1 MVLPKVRS
9 LKSQTCQL
17 SMNLAKLFVVTLLF
31 NSVSTLEIKTNINW
45 DDFIRSQTETSRS
58 DHLSKKII
66 TINQNL
72 VVASTIRV
80 TSDEISLI
88 GQESTLLFSPQ
99 PDDYRWPLSSPGQKL
114 VENHIPTT
122 EHTDNTHDS
131 PSTFMFDIWNSSF
144 SANGIEAI
152 LTCGNTGL
160 CFISGSSVAVS
171 SSIISSNGL
180 ISPFLMMVSDSG
192 LDNLHSRIV
201 LSEVTHTSASDFLP
215 SFVDVSH
222 PLSSSSLHPASSS
235 DDPIHRSV
243 GGVSVVGI
251 GLRLSDSCLASGT
264 GPLFSFGLNRHASPS
279 PTLTNDLPMETALV
293 QSSLVNMS
301 SRSTTAGRESEGS
314 LFGSNAKQRIV
325 GSEISKSANH
335 QRGTAMLDPN
345 MGGCLVCLNTSFSSC
360 HTHANTD
367 QAITRKDHVQ
377 GDLFN
382 TSQVTS
388 TSVSFT
394 LCTFNDM
401 SIKNGYDVGGAAIR
415 IRKANADLT
424 VSQCFFHKC
433 CVTGSIIPG
442 STIQF
447 APEIEDKN
455 TASIELSSFTECQS
469 IGSVP
474 QTAVA
479 SALFLKDAATSTVSQ
494 NFFHLCNATGRNG
507 AIELVET
514 DAMISNCSF
523 VECASLNSFG
533 GAIGFV
539 SRTTLSLVH
548 THFRD
553 CWAMTAGSCDVAS
566 FNKNWEQLN
575 STSVQFCDST
585 SGSPNIYDSD
595 SNETDGTL
603 IPQLG
608 EDENTFIAELK
619 MSFEGAK
626 CVVEITT
633 NTPLNGAMGLLLDG
647 GNVPRCVHVQFGSDG
662 MQSTTGS
669 VEVSSDD
676 HGVLP
681 TLADGRTYAP
691 RRAAIAGKRFL
702 TSVYHVQPRLTSSST
717 LSLSLSGYLL
727 HDEVIS
733 MKVKNAQ
740 GDSFTIPLDFSR
752 ETELTGTTPLSS
764 TDATQ
769 LEYEKEYAIESFTTS
784 STTINF
790 RDGLK
795 FTTPSP
801 PAILTSS
808 TQTDGNDSMTLSF
821 SGTGLVA
828 ASYTLTLTEQVVEGT
843 PHTATVTLHPISDT
857 KLEEWDI
864 ALFPHQSTQLKYG
877 SDYKV
882 TQMTSTIKGQITT
895 INTPVITTPDEP
907 PRVTSISN
915 SRYPEKEKKV
925 EFEVNG
931 LMMKEGETYTMVVN
945 ATGTTTEKQISVT
958 FSSQTEGSGS
968 ATLFPLLGADLEY
981 NTNYTLTNVLDSK
994 SNPILFLS
1002 GLTFETK
1009 AEPSRLLTLT
1019 RTGYGTGKKTVEFSM
1034 TGRELDETSKY
1045 FVGLSLSG
1053 NEKHKVLMSMNGSS
1067 NNWEGSASLFPL
1079 LGAALEYGKTY
1090 SVSSLTKVGDPTP
1103 LLFEDQNVEIETE
1116 PARLVSTSL
1125 SEIGGPN
1132 SATLVLESR
1141 ELTPNAKYE
1150 ISLSFSPTSP
1160 SPSSSS
1166 SNSDSTTS
1174 LNVTVKS
1181 KTDNSFLLALYPEST
1196 ADLVYGQTYVVTSMK
1211 TGLEESILIEGNDC
1225 SFVSPSEPARLASIG
1240 VGEMISDGDTSTITL
1255 SFSSF
1260 SLQPST
1266 SYTFEFGSSASEG
1279 EVSHTKTLTLTT
1291 EADGSLSPH
1300 VMTLFP
1306 RASSDV
1312 DKKSQFEFDQT
1323 YLLTSF
1329 KQSSKDILFDAP
1341 TPLVIEA
1348 DPTRITHFVTASL
1361 SKDRSTMT
1369 VIVAGRSLSSLTGKL
1384 FLTDGSKTWESLSN
1398 ALCSSTQCSAIFN
1411 AANTQ
1416 TDQILQFGLT
1426 YQMASPVSSNYLVC
1440 SGISVPVPFPPR
1452 LTSASFDFA
1461 NSLNISCIVS
1471 FAGIDLE
1478 IGKTYTVALSETL
1491 SFNITVRSVSIATSD
1506 QLPLGWADTLQFATE
1521 YQIQTITPTNNEDGK
1536 VDFTALSFTTK
1547 AKPSRLSLFVDSAGS
1562 DSISCGTEADPCS
1575 SINVGW
1581 RILSDLHFSK
1591 STLSII
1597 HNTTQTSRMT
1607 VGSAD
1612 DELVIHAGP
1621 STKPELVVSSPSSP
1635 MGEGEGMID
1644 VSKGRVWLN
1653 QVDVVLSDSPSL
1665 VLIRVVSGHLSLQ
1678 LCSFTHTIASHSN
1691 NPETFSCSWT
1701 SGVIVLEETDSTIE
1715 YSTFSNLPLGAISQK
1730 GGTLSIVSSSFFD
1743 NAPVDS
1749 LFPSARR
1756 NIHCEGTGQLIVGSL
1771 SGGDGLLAGSSG
1783 WIDVGDCSLSGM
1795 ESLLP
1800 SPLFAPVLSSD
1811 STCSLNK
1818 KDKSFSISIVGTTLI
1833 PCGLSLEVYEITKK
1847 GKEGRK
1853 SPFDLSQT
1861 STLSFIDEKIT
1872 LSLPQSS
1879 FSSFD
1884 SSLEWRGRLIYGNG
1898 VHTNTSFTIQM
1909 NSSDRFAE
1917 LSRNNM
1923 KWWLPLIIVLSSLAL
1938 LIIFLIVFC
1947 CHRRKNQKKKDLEPK
1962 EMDDSTIEDEKI
1974 EDIIT
1979 DNRIGVNP
1987 VNTLVSADFDKFETS
2002 VPKSEPSDSLLN
2014 STNIEEALVCG
2025 GGEMKTTFVSNDRTL
2040 FNALHSENK
2049 WEVQRRE
2056 VERQIV
2062 KGLSTL
2068 VKKDRQAA
2076 FLKALTAHNILL
2088 DTAGNVCFRLNLSC
2102 TTQSSLPV
2110 SHHNTHLS
2118 SRPVTHLE
2126 TGKANEAPPAE
2137 PNTMLSQPV
2146 NEGARWSAPEV
2157 IEKKANADAS
2167 HGAVFSLGLVLWEM
2181 ETGLVP
2187 FGEIDAVNASRQ
2199 IVAGTTPRLEIVK
2212 NSSIRELIRDCLAHN
2227 ASERPELDE
2236 VLQKLEEIPADD
2248 CSNINVL
2255 LKV

>member
-1 MVLPKVRS
+1 
-9 LKSQTCQL
+9 
-17 SMNLAKLFVVTLLF
+17 MNLAKLFVVVLLF
-31 NSVSTLEIKTNINW
+31 NSLSTLEIKTNINW
-45 DDFIRSQTETSRS
+45 DKFIHSQSETSRS
-58 DHLSKKII
+58 DHISKKII
-66 TINQNL
+66 AVNQNV

-88 GQESTLLFSPQ
+88 GQESTLFFSPQ
-99 PDDYRWPLSSPGQKL
+99 PEEYNRWPLSSPGQKSAT
-114 VENHIPTT
+114 NHIPTT
-122 EHTDNTHDS
+122 ENSDNTHDRK
-131 PSTFMFDIWNSSF
+131 PTFMFDIWNSSF
-144 SANGIEAI
+144 SAKGIEAV
-152 LTCGNTGL
+152 LTCDNTGL
-160 CFISGSSVAVS
+160 CSISGSSVAVS
-171 SSIISSNGL
+171 SSLISSIEL
-180 ISPFLMMVSDSG
+180 ISPFLVIVSDSG

-201 LSEVTHTSASDFLP
+201 LSEITHTSTSDFLP
-215 SFVDVSH
+215 SFVDISH
-222 PLSSSSLHPASSS
+222 PLSSYSLHPASSS

-264 GPLFSFGLNRHASPS
+264 GPLFSFGLNGHASPS

-301 SRSTTAGRESEGS
+301 SRSTAAGRESEGS

-360 HTHANTD
+360 HTHANTG
-367 QAITRKDHVQ
+367 QAISRKDHIQ
-377 GDLFN
+377 GDRFEA
-382 TSQVTS
+382 SQLTS

-394 LCTFNDM
+394 LCTFNGITSPDT
-401 SIKNGYDVGGAAIR
+401 NTGGAAIS
-415 IRKANADLT
+415 IIQANADLT

-433 CVTGSIIPG
+433 SVTGSASRGGAICFEP
-442 STIQF
+442 TIENQ
-447 APEIEDKN
+447 N
-455 TASIELSSFTECQS
+455 SITVELSSFTECQAPYS
-469 IGSVP
+469 FFMIYGK
-474 QTAVA
+474 A
-479 SALFLKDAATSTVSQ
+479 SAIRVNGSAISTISR
-494 NFFHLCNATGRNG
+494 NFFHLSNATGRGG
-507 AIELVET
+507 AIDLNSTNGIV
-514 DAMISNCSF
+514 SNCSF
-523 VECASLNSFG
+523 VECASLNQYG
-533 GAIGFV
+533 GGIVF
-539 SRTTLSLVH
+539 SMMISLSLMH
-548 THFRD
+548 TQFRD
-553 CWAMTAGSCDVAS
+553 CSGLSDGSNDVGYIQ
-566 FNKNWEQLN
+566 NDNELLD
-575 STSVQFCDST
+575 STCIQFCDST
-585 SGSPNIYDSD
+585 SGSPNLRYIQPYG
-595 SNETDGTL
+595 TDAIL

-608 EDENTFIAELK
+608 EDENTFIVGFGIT
-619 MSFEGAK
+619 FEGAK
-626 CVVEITT
+626 CVVEIST

-647 GNVPRCVHVQFGSDG
+647 GNVQRCVHIQFGSDG
-662 MQSTTGS
+662 TQSTTGS
-669 VEVSSDD
+669 VELSSDE
-676 HGVLP
+676 HGILP
-681 TLADGRTYAP
+681 TLADGRTYSP
-691 RRAAIAGKRFL
+691 RRAAIAGKRIL
-702 TSVYHVQPRLTSSST
+702 ASVYHVQPHLTSSPT
-717 LSLSLSGYLL
+717 MSLSLFGCFLQ
-727 HDEVIS
+727 DGTIS
-733 MKVKNAQ
+733 MTVKNTK
-740 GDSFTIPLDFSR
+740 GDSFTIPLDFIR
-752 ETELTGTTPLSS
+752 DTELTGTVSLSS
-764 TDATQ
+764 TDTTR
-769 LEYEKEYAIESFTTS
+769 LEYGEEYTIESFTTS
-784 STTINF
+784 STGINI
-790 RDGLK
+790 RNGYK

-821 SGTGLVA
+821 SGSGLVA

-864 ALFPHQSTQLKYG
+864 ALFPHQSAQLKYG

-895 INTPVITTPDEP
+895 INAPVITTPEEP
-907 PRVTSISN
+907 SRVVGLSISE
-915 SRYPEKEKKV
+915 YPEKEKKV
-925 EFEVNG
+925 EFEVEG
-931 LMMKEGETYTMVVN
+931 LMMKEGETYTLVVN
-945 ATGTTTEKQISVT
+945 KTGTTTEKQISVT
-958 FSSQTEGSGS
+958 FSSKTSGSGS
-968 ATLFPLLGADLEY
+968 GTLFPLLGADLEY
-981 NTNYTLTNVLDSK
+981 NTNYTLTNVLDSQ
-994 SNPILFLS
+994 SQEVLFLT

-1034 TGRELDETSKY
+1034 TGRVLDETSKY
-1045 FVGLSLSG
+1045 HVGLNESG
-1053 NEKHKVLMSMNGSS
+1053 NEKYKVLMGFNVSTSR
-1067 NNWEGSASLFPL
+1067 WEGSASLFPL

-1090 SVSSLTKVGDPTP
+1090 SVSSLTKVGVATP
-1103 LLFEDQNVEIETE
+1103 LLFEDQTVGIETE

-1125 SEIGGPN
+1125 SEIGKPN

-1141 ELTPNAKYE
+1141 ELTVNAEYE
-1150 ISLSFSPTSP
+1150 ISLSYSPTSP
-1160 SPSSSS
+1160 SSSLAS

-1174 LNVTVKS
+1174 LNVTVTS
-1181 KTDNSFLLALYPEST
+1181 KTDNSFLLTLYPEST
-1196 ADLVYGQTYVVTSMK
+1196 SDLVYGQSYVVTSMK
-1211 TGLEESILIEGNDC
+1211 TGLEDSILIEGADC
-1225 SFVSPSEPARLASIG
+1225 SFSTPSEPARLASIG
-1240 VGEMISDGDTSTITL
+1240 VGEIVSDGDTSTITL

-1260 SLQPST
+1260 SLLAST

-1291 EADGSLSPH
+1291 EANGSLSPH

-1306 RASSDV
+1306 RASSDGE
-1312 DKKSQFEFDQT
+1312 KKSQFEFDQT
-1323 YLLTSF
+1323 YTLTSF
-1329 KQSSKDILFDAP
+1329 KQSTADILFDTP
-1341 TPLVIEA
+1341 TPLDVTAE
-1348 DPTRITHFVTASL
+1348 PTRIKSFVSASL

-1369 VIVAGRSLSSLTGKL
+1369 VIVAGSTLSLLTGKL
-1384 FLTDGSKTWESLSN
+1384 SLTNGSSTWESLSN
-1398 ALCSSTQCSAIFN
+1398 ALCSSTQCSAVFDT
-1411 AANTQ
+1411 ANSQ

-1426 YQMASPVSSNYLVC
+1426 YQVATPVSADYFVC

-1471 FAGIDLE
+1471 FAGLDLE
-1478 IGKTYTVALSETL
+1478 IGKTYTVALSDTL
-1491 SFNITVRSVSIATSD
+1491 AFNITVRSGSSATSD

-1521 YQIQTITPTNNEDGK
+1521 YQLKSITPTNTEDGT
-1536 VDFTALSFTTK
+1536 VDFTTLSFTTK

-1562 DSISCGTEADPCS
+1562 DSIFCGTEDSPCS

-1581 RILSDLHFSK
+1581 WIVSGLHFSK

-1597 HNTTQTSRMT
+1597 HNTTQTFQVAT
-1607 VGSAD
+1607 GSAE
-1612 DELVIHAGP
+1612 DELVINAGP

-1635 MGEGEGMID
+1635 LGEGEGMID
-1644 VSKGRVWLN
+1644 VSKGRLWLN

-1678 LCSFTHTIASHSN
+1678 LCSFTHTITSHSN

-1701 SGVIVLEETDSTIE
+1701 SGVVVLEDTESTIE

-1730 GGTLSIVSSSFFD
+1730 GGTLSIVSSTFFD

-1756 NIHCEGTGQLIVGSL
+1756 NIHCEGTGQLTIGSL
-1771 SGGDGLLAGSSG
+1771 NGGDGLQAGSSG

-1795 ESLLP
+1795 ESLI
-1800 SPLFAPVLSSD
+1800 SSTLFVPVLSSD

-1818 KDKSFSISIVGTTLI
+1818 KDKSFSVSIVGTTLI

-1853 SPFDLSQT
+1853 TPFDLSQT
-1861 STLSFIDEKIT
+1861 STLSFTDEKIT
-1872 LSLPQSS
+1872 LSLPQSN

-1884 SSLEWRGRLIYGNG
+1884 SSLEWRGRLIYGNS

-1909 NSSDRFAE
+1909 NSSDRFSQ
-1917 LSRNNM
+1917 LSKDNM
-1923 KWWLPLIIVLSSLAL
+1923 KWWLPLIIILCCLAL
-1938 LIIFLIVFC
+1938 LIIFIVVLC
-1947 CHRRKNQKKKDLEPK
+1947 WRRRKNQKTKDLEPK
-1962 EMDDSTIEDEKI
+1962 ELDETPIEDEKV
-1974 EDIIT
+1974 EDVIT

-1987 VNTLVSADFDKFETS
+1987 VNTLVSTKLNVFQTHVQK
-2002 VPKSEPSDSLLN
+2002 PEPSDDPMDSNNL
-2014 STNIEEALVCG
+2014 TEALICD
-2025 GGEMKTTFVSNDRTL
+2025 GGEMKTTFVRNDRTL

-2102 TTQSSLPV
+2102 ITQSSLPI
-2110 SHHNTHLS
+2110 SHHNTHLT
-2118 SRPVTHLE
+2118 SRPDSLLE

-2137 PNTMLSQPV
+2137 PNSLSSQPV

-2157 IEKKANADAS
+2157 IEKKANTDAS
-2167 HGAVFSLGLVLWEM
+2167 PGAVFSLGLVLWEI

-2212 NSSIRELIRDCLAHN
+2212 NSSIREVIRDCLAHN